1 MNALTPDKYLS
12 DAAVNKILAYVRDA
26 SKSGSRR
33 ACTDRLIIELLLGTG
48 LRAQEACNLRLGD
61 LPASHGKPC
70 IWVRHGK
77 GDVAAAVLISPS
89 LEQLLSEYH
98 RAWRAGL
105 SQEYPL
111 FDNGKGGPMQYRTLY
126 NKVVKIGGACGMVV
140 YPHML
145 RHTYACR
152 LYKVEKDL
160 IFVQSQLRH
169 ADPTTTSRY
178 AKTANVDGMRQLQKL
193 DQVCG
198 SVPEQT

>member
-12 DAAVNKILAYVRDA
+12 DAAVDKILAYVRKA

-48 LRAQEACNLRLGD
+48 LRAHEACDLRLGD
-61 LPASHGKPC
+61 LPAQHGKPC

-77 GDVAAAVLISPS
+77 GDVAAPVLIGPS
-89 LEQLLSEYH
+89 LELLLSEYQ
-98 RAWRAGL
+98 RAWRSGL
-105 SQEYPL
+105 PPVDPL
-111 FDNGKGGPMQYRTLY
+111 FDNGKGGIMQYRTLY
-126 NKVVKIGGACGMVV
+126 NKVVKVGLACGMEV

-160 IFVQSQLRH
+160 RFVQAQLRH
-169 ADPTTTSRY
+169 ASPITTSRY
-178 AKTANVDGMRQLQKL
+178 AQTANEDGMRQLQRL

-198 SVPEQT
+198 SVPGQS